1 MNDIE
6 FDQVLRA
13 ALKDALLEDYQ
24 EAIQNADKLDIH
36 FSKEYI
42 RRREKMLP
50 DPFGYAK
57 KASRG
62 IWQRIAHFA
71 AMFLLAVSVLFG
83 ALMTIPEARAAI
95 IEFYQEWREDHMDFH
110 FQGGISAEDR
120 ADTLM
125 RNYHLALLDSEFL
138 PEGFTDI
145 SKQYATEI
153 EITDESGQ
161 AETIL
166 CRDMVVFENE
176 EGELIWANYV
186 SHSNGDIELAVNTEN
201 VSAYERELD
210 GITYY
215 VFEYLDTDDV
225 HILVWNDDAL
235 QVHYTL
241 SFPSSY
247 TIDTVLAFA
256 KHICLVENN

>member
-6 FDQVLRA
+6 FDQILRA
-13 ALKDALLEDYQ
+13 ALKDALLKDYQ

-42 RRREKMLP
+42 RRREKMLS

-57 KASRG
+57 RASRG

-71 AMFLLAVSVLFG
+71 AMLLLAISVLFG

-95 IEFYQEWREDHMDFH
+95 IEFYQEWWEDHVDLH
-110 FQGGISAEDR
+110 FRGDISEEDWSNM
-120 ADTLM
+120 LI
-125 RNYHLALLDSEFL
+125 RNYHLALLDDDLL
-138 PEGFTDI
+138 PVGFTDV
-145 SKQYATEI
+145 SAQYTSEVSVA
-153 EITDESGQ
+153 DEFGQ
-161 AETIL
+161 EELIPFRNTL
-166 CRDMVVFENE
+166 VFENE

-241 SFPSSY
+241 SFPSNY
-247 TIDTVLAFA
+247 TIDTALAFA
-256 KHICLVENN
+256 QQICLVENN

>member
-6 FDQVLRA
+6 FDQILRA
-13 ALKDALLEDYQ
+13 ALKDTLLEDYQ

-42 RRREKMLP
+42 RRREKMLS

-95 IEFYQEWREDHMDFH
+95 IEFYQEWWEDHMDFH
-110 FQGGISAEDR
+110 FGGNLSSDDQIDK
-120 ADTLM
+120 LM
-125 RNYHLALLDSEFL
+125 LNYHLTLLDDNLL
-138 PEGFTDI
+138 PVGFTDVTE
-145 SKQYATEI
+145 QYLSEYA
-153 EITDESGQ
+153 ITDENGQ
-161 AETIL
+161 VETIPF
-166 CRDMVVFENE
+166 RNVIAFENDR
-176 EGELIWANYV
+176 GELIFASYAIN
-186 SHSNGDIELAVNTEN
+186 SSTNADLSVNTEN

-247 TIDTVLAFA
+247 TIDTILAFA
-256 KHICLVENN
+256 QQICLVENN